1 VSEFELLRE
10 ISSTQPFLKFMGI
23 EIIEAGPGW
32 VRERLAVRPQFLQPR
47 VVHGGAIYALAD
59 TVAAHSVLTRIYPS
73 EWVTTVEQKIN
84 YLRPAIEGELIG
96 YAQVLHFGKRIVY
109 SEAEVKDSAGKLI
122 ARSTATL
129 MRLPPL

>member
-1 VSEFELLRE
+1 MSEFELLRE
-10 ISSTQPFLKFMGI
+10 IITTQPFLKFMGI
-23 EIIEAGPGW
+23 EIIEAGAGW

-47 VVHGGAIYALAD
+47 VVHGGAIYTLAD
-59 TVAAHSVLTRIYPS
+59 TVAAHSVLTRVYPD

-84 YLRPAIEGELIG
+84 YLRPAVEGELIG

-109 SEAEVKDSAGKLI
+109 SEAEVKDGAGKLI
-122 ARSTATL
+122 ARSAATL